1 MMRLIATVLRWSVV
15 AALVGAPAAPVLAQS
30 AIKVIVNDQAITSYE
45 IAQRAKL
52 LQLTTKAPNAT
63 SLATQ
68 ELIDDT
74 LKLQE
79 AKRMRVTVAE
89 ADVDGA
95 FAQIAERV
103 KLSPDK
109 LAAALKQSG
118 VGADTLKKRLRA
130 QIAWSKLVR
139 QRFNRQTSVSEQD
152 VIAALQEKSDGTEV
166 RKTLQFD
173 LTQVTI
179 VVPSKATPAEVARR
193 QQEAEALR
201 GRFTSCAE
209 GLEFAR
215 SLPAVVVKPLGRRLQ
230 SDVGPVLTKILDET
244 PVGRLT
250 PAERDD
256 SGFQLIAV
264 CDKKVLDSDAAARRE
279 VEDELMS
286 AEGDIV
292 ARRYLRDVRSNAVI
306 EYR

>member
-1 MMRLIATVLRWSVV
+1 MKRLIARVLRWSVV
-15 AALVGAPAAPVLAQS
+15 AALAAAPAAPVLAQS
-30 AIKVIVNDQAITSYE
+30 AIKVVVNDQAITSFE
-45 IAQRAKL
+45 IGQRAKL
-52 LQLTTKAPNAT
+52 LQLTTRAPNAT
-63 SLATQ
+63 SIATQ

-79 AKRMRVTVAE
+79 AKRMKIAVSNQE
-89 ADVDGA
+89 VDAA

-118 VGADTLKKRLRA
+118 VGAETLKLRIRA

-139 QRFNRQTSVSEQD
+139 MRFNRQTTVSEQD
-152 VIAALQEKSDGTEV
+152 VIAALQAKPEAKE
-166 RKTLQFD
+166 RKTLQFE

-179 VVPSKATPAEVARR
+179 VVPAKANAAEVSRR
-193 QQEAEALR
+193 QKEAESLR
-201 GRFTSCAE
+201 GRFTSCTD
-209 GLEFAR
+209 GLDFAR
-215 SLPAVVVKPLGRRLQ
+215 SLPEVVVKPLGRRLE
-230 SDVGPVLTKILDET
+230 SDLGPALTKILEET

-250 PAERDD
+250 APERDD

-279 VEDELMS
+279 VEDELMT
-286 AEGDIV
+286 AEGDI
-292 ARRYLRDVRSNAVI
+292 ASRRYLRDVKANAVI